1 MLLKSISTLL
11 NRGHHVAVRFA
22 MLLGEVFSVLDR
34 PTLLQHFVPL
44 SSLATLSLDYR
55 RAFGDDQSHS
65 ASVDTAVSEAV
76 VHFCLKLTE
85 NELRGFLARLAEWRD
100 QRVHSDAANNDEDG
114 KEQGTDSAATLF
126 SPSTNQVDESKAS
139 RAWRKYSRGVSYYA
153 LIAALSSKLRSIF
166 TPSMGLIWPNA
177 AQVLTLLATKSA
189 EFSDDHVKFLSQ
201 ERLSLSGAEKRID
214 SNSNSRSHDKS
225 SSKKEKKRRRSEFDQ
240 SQGDDGSG
248 VNGGELGYDM
258 GDKSI
263 RKAVYARRALTE
275 QVLRA
280 EYVLT
285 CVRTACL
292 HDNDGLVDEARYNTS
307 FHLLDH
313 RFSVS

>member
-55 RAFGDDQSHS
+55 RAFGDDQKHS
-65 ASVDTAVSEAV
+65 VMVDTAVSEAV

-100 QRVHSDAANNDEDG
+100 QRVHSDMTNNDNDDADG
-114 KEQGTDSAATLF
+114 NQQGSGSSATLF

-139 RAWRKYSRGVSYYA
+139 RAWRKYARGVSYYA

-177 AQVLTLLATKSA
+177 AQVLTLLATKTT
-189 EFSDDHVKFLSQ
+189 EFSEGHVKFLSQ

-214 SNSNSRSHDKS
+214 VNNSNRNSDKS
-225 SSKKEKKRRRSEFDQ
+225 SSKKEKKRRRSDFDQ
-240 SQGDDGSG
+240 SDGGNMNGEGSG
-248 VNGGELGYDM
+248 GVGYDM
-258 GDKSI
+258 GVKSI

-280 EYVLT
+280 EYVLA

-292 HDNDGLVDEARYNTS
+292 HDNDGLVDEARYNTPFLS
-307 FHLLDH
+307 
-313 RFSVS
+313 S

>member
-1 MLLKSISTLL
+1 
-11 NRGHHVAVRFA
+11 

-55 RAFGDDQSHS
+55 RAFGDDQTHS
-65 ASVDTAVSEAV
+65 GLVDTAVSEAV

-100 QRVHSDAANNDEDG
+100 QRVHSDTANNDNDDADG
-114 KEQGTDSAATLF
+114 NQQGSGNGSAATLF
-126 SPSTNQVDESKAS
+126 SPSTNQIDESKAS
-139 RAWRKYSRGVSYYA
+139 RAWRKYARGVSYYA

-177 AQVLTLLATKSA
+177 AQVLTLLSTKTT
-189 EFSDDHVKFLSQ
+189 EFSDDHGKFLSQ

-214 SNSNSRSHDKS
+214 SNNSSRSHDKS

-240 SQGDDGSG
+240 SEGPDGGGGSG
-248 VNGGELGYDM
+248 GVVHDM
-258 GDKSI
+258 GDKST
-263 RKAVYARRALTE
+263 RKAIYARRALTE

-285 CVRTACL
+285 CVRMACL
-292 HDNDGLVDEARYNTS
+292 HDNDGLVDEARYNTTYPFDPIPAMGHCS
-307 FHLLDH
+307 C
-313 RFSVS
+313 V